1 MKTFAAFF
9 KLIRFPNL
17 IFILLTQVLFRFFI
31 MPFSYH
37 QNHFDKGDIKLSA
50 TLFFILTAASICI
63 AAAGYIIND
72 YFDVNIDLI
81 NKSSKVIIGKMI
93 NRRTAI
99 MLHAILSIIGLLL
112 TAYVSYHLNNYY
124 LLFFNLLAVLMLLA
138 YSTTFKKKLLVGNI
152 LISILTAW
160 VILVL
165 LVAEFRF
172 SLTVYNAGWQR
183 LLKLTFIYGSFAF
196 ISTLI
201 REAIKD
207 MEDAPGD
214 RKYKCTTMPI
224 VWGIPVTK
232 VYTAVW
238 LVVLTGLVL
247 LIQVYVLQMGWW
259 LSALYSIAF
268 IVVPLIWVIRKLY
281 ESVTA
286 ADFHR
291 LSTAMKYIMLAGILS
306 MVFF

>member
-1 MKTFAAFF
+1 MKTMAAFF

-31 MPFSYH
+31 IPFSYR
-37 QNHFDKGDIKLSA
+37 QQHFDNGNIKLTTS
-50 TLFFILTAASICI
+50 LFFILSAASICI

-72 YFDVNIDLI
+72 YFDVNIDLV

-99 MLHAILSIIGLLL
+99 MLHAFLSSIGLFL
-112 TAYVSYHLNNYY
+112 TGYVSYYLNNYY
-124 LLFFNLLAVLMLLA
+124 LLFLNFLAVLMLLT
-138 YSTTFKKKLLVGNI
+138 YSTTFKKKLLIGNI
-152 LISILTAW
+152 FISILTAW

-165 LVAEFRF
+165 IVAEFRF
-172 SLTVYNAGWQR
+172 SLSVYNVGWQR

-214 RKYKCTTMPI
+214 RKYNCTTMPI
-224 VWGIPVTK
+224 VWGVPATK
-232 VYTAVW
+232 VYAAVW

-259 LSALYSIAF
+259 VSALYSIAF

-281 ESVTA
+281 ESVSA
-286 ADFHR
+286 ADFRR

>member
-1 MKTFAAFF
+1 MKTLTAFF

-31 MPFSYH
+31 IPFAYH
-37 QNHFDKGDIKLSA
+37 QNHFVQGEIKLST
-50 TLFFILTAASICI
+50 TLFFILTIASVFI

-93 NRRTAI
+93 KRRAAI
-99 MLHAILSIIGLLL
+99 MLHAVLSVTGLLL
-112 TAYVSYHLNNYY
+112 TLYVSYHLNNYY
-124 LLFFNLLAVLMLLA
+124 LLFFNFLAVLMLLT

-165 LVAEFRF
+165 LVAESRF
-172 SLTVYNAGWQR
+172 SLSVYNAGWQR
-183 LLKLTFIYGSFAF
+183 LLKLTFIYSSFAF

-214 RKYKCTTMPI
+214 RKYNCTTMPI
-224 VWGIPVTK
+224 VWGVPATK
-232 VYTAVW
+232 VYAAVW
-238 LVVLTGLVL
+238 LVVLSGLVL

-259 LSALYSIAF
+259 LSAIYSIAF
-268 IVVPLIWVIRKLY
+268 IVLPLIWVIRKLY
-281 ESVTA
+281 ESVA
-286 ADFHR
+286 PADFHR
-291 LSTAMKYIMLAGILS
+291 LSRAMKYIMLAGILS
-306 MVFF
+306 MIFF